1 MSDER
6 EEECPICYCSVKR
19 TKMFAFPCGHS
30 VCAECNIKMV
40 QTANNRCP
48 TCRTPREGFN
58 SENSGPLGERGA
70 RTAEREGLTS
80 IFSGFSAPGGRRGGM
95 QVVFLRDESDPVLL
109 LGSSDQG
116 VHARVA
122 AALHVLS
129 EGPSAD
135 ALGFL
140 LDPPSWP
147 EQQRVL
153 PPGTDRPD
161 RRRRSNRL
169 RASASSSIQRA
180 VSQPLA
186 RRPNGSAR
194 PALRRA
200 R

>member
-109 LGSSDQG
+109 LGTIRGTRGSPLF
-116 VHARVA
+116 A
-122 AALHVLS
+122 AK
-129 EGPSAD
+129 EGPD
-135 ALGFL
+135 ALGFPP
-140 LDPPSWP
+140 DPPSWLSSRESFP
-147 EQQRVL
+147 RNRSSRQEEGSNRPRAL
-153 PPGTDRPD
+153 PGSFGGRLST
-161 RRRRSNRL
+161 RRRRPNEVP
-169 RASASSSIQRA
+169 AC
-180 VSQPLA
+180 VEEA
-186 RRPNGSAR
+186 R
-194 PALRRA
+194 
-200 R
+200 